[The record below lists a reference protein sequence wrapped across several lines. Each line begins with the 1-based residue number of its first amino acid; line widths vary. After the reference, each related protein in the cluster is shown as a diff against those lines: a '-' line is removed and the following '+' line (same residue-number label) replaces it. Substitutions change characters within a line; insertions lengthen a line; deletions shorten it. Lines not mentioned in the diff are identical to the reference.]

1 VQEIIGALTL
11 GSIYLLFAL
20 GMSIVWG
27 SIGILNFAH
36 GAIFMFSAFT
46 CHQILQ
52 SYEAPFI
59 VVAVLGMLVG
69 SALSVIMQVFV
80 FEQILRRSTSERSA
94 DVRILIGGIGAGII
108 PLAIAEHIT
117 KNQPFGL
124 ERSSFNI
131 HVYEIA
137 GLRISNIQIITVLCA
152 GVLSVAIGLWLSRSR
167 QGLAL
172 RSIGV
177 DAQVASMMGINRA
190 RLATLTMAFAG
201 GLAGLAG
208 VLLTYQLGA
217 LTPDSGDTLLVKA
230 FACVILGGLGSTLG
244 VVVGCFMLAAAET
257 FVLTQT
263 SGMWVEALAFGLIF
277 VVLLVRP
284 VGLFGHQEVRRV

>member
-1 VQEIIGALTL
+1 MQEIIGALTL

-36 GAIFMFSAFT
+36 GAIFMFSAFI
-46 CHQILQ
+46 CHQILK
-52 SYEAPFI
+52 SYEAPFV
-59 VVAVLGMLVG
+59 VVALLGMLVG
-69 SALSVIMQVFV
+69 SAMSVLMQVLV
-80 FEQILRRSTSERSA
+80 FEQILKRSTSERSA

-117 KNQPFGL
+117 KNQAFGL
-124 ERSSFNI
+124 ERSSFDI
-131 HVYEIA
+131 HVFEVA
-137 GLRISNIQIITVLCA
+137 DLRITNIQIITLACA
-152 GVLSVAIGLWLSRSR
+152 GVLAVAIGTWLNRSR

-177 DAQVASMMGINRA
+177 DAEVASMMGINRA
-190 RLATLTMAFAG
+190 RLATVTMAFAG
-201 GLAGLAG
+201 ALAGLAG

-217 LTPDSGDTLLVKA
+217 LTPDSGDILLVKA

-244 VVVGCFMLAAAET
+244 VVTGCFMLAAAET

-263 SGMWVEALAFGLIF
+263 SGMWVEAIAFGLIF

-284 VGLFGHQEVRRV
+284 VGLFGRQEVRRV